1 LQRRHIF
8 GYLVGIKP
16 IAMFKNYLLV
26 AFRNLTKNKA
36 FSFINIVGLAIGMAA
51 CLLILQ
57 YVTFELSYDNF
68 HAKKDRIYRVNQD
81 RYENGKL
88 STRWAGGAFAA
99 GSEFKANFPDI
110 EDFVKIAPAGDILLS
125 YKNQK
130 MSVANNYFVT
140 NSFFNV
146 FSYPLI
152 AGDPKTAL
160 TEPNSV
166 VISQSVADKLFHNQ
180 NPIGQTVITYNDKG
194 MKVTGVFKDMPENTH
209 MKIDFMQSWLTL
221 SKIYAPGIDTRWF
234 NDGCTTYLLLR
245 PGVNPR
251 TLEAKFIPVVKKGYE
266 QFKGSGAS
274 AVYTLQPMTS
284 IHLYSNMML
293 ELQPNGD
300 GKSVYLLLWVA
311 IFVIIIAW
319 INYINL
325 ATARGIGRAK
335 EVGVRKTLGSA
346 KGQLIIQFM
355 LEASLLNLL
364 SLLLAFVL
372 IVIFLPVLGSV
383 AGSHIGFSLFLSPVF
398 WLTVI
403 GILLVGSFFS
413 GFYPAIVLS
422 SFRPVEVIK
431 GKLSGS
437 PGGIILRKGM
447 VVFQFAAS
455 IFLLIGSL
463 TVFRQIQYMQKQSLG
478 INIDQTIVAKP
489 PIAKI
494 DSFFRNMKAFKNTI
508 LSDPSVKA
516 MTVST
521 SVPGDAV
528 GWNAGGIKPHGA
540 DDSKGKQ
547 YRIIAG
553 DYDYLSFYDM
563 KLLAGRKF
571 SKDFP
576 IDTASVVFSEK
587 ALHPMGFDKPEQAIG
602 KQIDFWGKTYTIV
615 GVVDNFHQQS
625 LHDTY
630 DALIFRCI
638 PDLRSQ
644 VSIKVSSGNIQHTL
658 ELLKANWKTYFP
670 NDQFDYFFLD
680 QHFNK
685 QYQAD
690 QRFGTIFGIFT
701 FIAILV
707 ACLGLFGL
715 VSYTI
720 VQRTKEIGIRK
731 VLGATVNSIL
741 QLLYKD
747 FAILVIIS
755 FVVAAP
761 LAWYGVH
768 KWLESYAFRLDVSW
782 LLFALPFI
790 AVMLIAFA
798 SVSFLTVKA
807 ALMNPVKSLKT
818 E

>member
-1 LQRRHIF
+1 ML
-8 GYLVGIKP
+8 
-16 IAMFKNYLLV
+16 KNYLLI
-26 AFRNLTKNKA
+26 AFRNLTKHKG

-57 YVTFELSYDNF
+57 YVSFELSFDNF
-68 HAKKDRIYRVNQD
+68 HAKKDRIYRINQD
-81 RYENGKL
+81 RFENGKL
-88 STRWAGGAFAA
+88 STRWAGGSFAP
-99 GSEFKANFPDI
+99 GTSFKANFPEV
-110 EDFVKIAPAGDILLS
+110 EDFVKISPAGDILLS
-125 YKNQK
+125 YKNEK
-130 MSVANNYFVT
+130 MLVNNDYFV
-140 NSFFNV
+140 SDAFFKI

-152 AGDPKTAL
+152 SGDPKTAL
-160 TEPNSV
+160 KEPNTV
-166 VISQSVADKLFHNQ
+166 VISESVAKKLFKNQ
-180 NPIGQTVITYNDKG
+180 NPVGQSITIYNDEA
-194 MKVTGVFKDMPENTH
+194 MKVTGVMKDMPANTH
-209 MKIDFMQSWLTL
+209 MKIDFMQAWATL
-221 SKIYAPGIDTRWF
+221 SKIYAPGIDDRWF

-245 PGVNPR
+245 PGTNPR
-251 TLEAKFIPVVKKGYE
+251 ALETKFLPVVKKAYE
-266 QFKGSGAS
+266 QFKSAGAT
-274 AVYTLQPMTS
+274 AVYTLQPMQS
-284 IHLYSNMML
+284 IHLYSNMMF

-300 GKSVYLLLWVA
+300 GKSVYLLLGVA

-346 KGQLIIQFM
+346 KGQLIMQFM
-355 LEASLLNLL
+355 MEAGLLNVL

-372 IVIFLPVLGSV
+372 IAIFLPILSNFSGSNI
-383 AGSHIGFSLFLSPVF
+383 SFDLFLSPFF
-398 WLTVI
+398 WVTVI
-403 GILLVGSFFS
+403 SILLVGSFFS

-422 SFRPVEVIK
+422 SFKPVEVMK
-431 GKLSGS
+431 GKLSSS
-437 PGGIILRKGM
+437 PRGIILRKGM

-463 TVFRQIQYMQKQSLG
+463 TVFSQIKYMQTQSLG
-478 INIDQTIVAKP
+478 INIDQTLVVKP

-494 DSFFRNMKAFKNTI
+494 DSFFRSMTAFKNTI
-508 LSDPSVKA
+508 LTDHAIKA

-521 SVPGDAV
+521 TVPGEAV
-528 GWNAGGIKPHGA
+528 SWNAGGIKPHGA

-547 YRIIAG
+547 YRIIGG
-553 DYDYLSFYDM
+553 DYDYLKFYDM

-571 SKDFP
+571 SSDFH

-587 ALHPMGFDKPEQAIG
+587 AIHQMGFDKPEQALN

-625 LHDTY
+625 LHDSY

-638 PDLRSQ
+638 PDLRAQ
-644 VSIKVSSGNIQHTL
+644 VSIKIGTGDVQRTIQTL
-658 ELLKANWKTYFP
+658 KTNWKTYFP
-670 NDQFDYFFLD
+670 NDEFDYFFLD
-680 QHFNK
+680 QHFNE
-685 QYQAD
+685 QYKAD
-690 QRFGTIFGIFT
+690 QRFGQIFGIFT

-755 FVVAAP
+755 FIVSAP
-761 LAWYGVH
+761 IAWYAIH
-768 KWLESYAFRLDVSW
+768 QWLQSYAFRLSISW
-782 LLFALPFI
+782 VLFVAPFI
-790 AVMLIAFA
+790 GVMIIAFA

-807 ALMNPVKSLKT
+807 ALTNPVKSLKT